1 MARSRRMGMEKAL
14 SESAVNSLMTAFS
27 LTVVGVFF
35 STAFEVF
42 DILNSESIF
51 MSILLLDVAIILLL
65 CTIIS
70 AISKVIADSVAY
82 AFAKK
87 SMTKTNSG
95 AEYFLREM
103 MEQFPLIIIPSSIAA
118 FLIGDGIFSSDG
130 TLISVVI
137 GILILILT
145 VIACSTKAISDGI
158 ATGLLNAG
166 ALEMFS
172 NIKLDEENT
181 VEKENTVVDSNG
193 YEWYEAD
200 GESYYRKAGMDQDW
214 ILFEQSDESL

>member
-1 MARSRRMGMEKAL
+1 MARNRRMGMGRSL

-35 STAFEVF
+35 ITSFEMF
-42 DILNSESIF
+42 DILKPESIF
-51 MSILLLDVAIILLL
+51 TSILLLDLGIILLL

-87 SMTKTNSG
+87 SITKTNSG

-118 FLIGDGIFSSDG
+118 FLIGDGIFNLDG
-130 TLISVVI
+130 TPVSVVI

-145 VIACSTKAISDGI
+145 IIACSTKAISDGI

-172 NIKLDEENT
+172 KIKLDEENI
-181 VEKENTVVDSNG
+181 VVDSNG
-193 YEWYEAD
+193 YEWCEWD
-200 GESYYRKAGMDQDW
+200 GESYYREAGTDQDW
-214 ILFEQSDESL
+214 ILFEQSDES